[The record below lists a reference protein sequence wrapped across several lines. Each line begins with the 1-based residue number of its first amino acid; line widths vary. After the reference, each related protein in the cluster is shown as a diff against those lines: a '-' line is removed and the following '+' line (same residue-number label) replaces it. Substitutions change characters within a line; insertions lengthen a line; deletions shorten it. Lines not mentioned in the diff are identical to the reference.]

1 MGGVIVN
8 SALGQARDIPPSFGA
23 KEVSKYLI
31 IMRLGRIKI
40 RLTHSAI
47 FQVM

>member
-1 MGGVIVN
+1 MGGVTVN
-8 SALGQARDIPPSFGA
+8 SARPGMSLHHLEQR

-31 IMRLGRIKI
+31 IMRLGRIGV
-40 RLTHSAI
+40 RLTHSAT